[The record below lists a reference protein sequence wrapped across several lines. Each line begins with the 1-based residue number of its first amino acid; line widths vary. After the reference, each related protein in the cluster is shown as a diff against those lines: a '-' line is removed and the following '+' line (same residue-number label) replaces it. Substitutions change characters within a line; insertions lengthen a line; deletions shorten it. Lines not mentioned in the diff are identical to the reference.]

1 MPGTVHTAAATWA
14 FFGVMPSRASATV
27 LLVERDPSVVRLLR
41 EILSRAGFTVL
52 SARNAERALRLHEL
66 QRTGIDVL
74 LIDGLPSE
82 VEQIV
87 RKRPELK
94 VLCLSGLAGAEWAP
108 DMTVLHKPFTPAAL
122 LQAIRSLLGERVAG
136 A

>member
-1 MPGTVHTAAATWA
+1 
-14 FFGVMPSRASATV
+14 MPSRASATV

-41 EILSRAGFTVL
+41 EILSRAGLAVL
-52 SARNAERALRLHEL
+52 SARDAERALRLYEL
-66 QRTGIDVL
+66 QRTGIDLL

-87 RKRPELK
+87 RRRPELK
-94 VLCLSGLAGAEWAP
+94 VLCLSGLAGAEWDGAMP
-108 DMTVLHKPFTPAAL
+108 VLYKPFTPAAL
-122 LQAIRSLLGERVAG
+122 LQAIRSLLGEQTAG

>member
-1 MPGTVHTAAATWA
+1 
-14 FFGVMPSRASATV
+14 MPSRSSATV
-27 LLVERDPSVVRLLR
+27 LVVERDPSVVRLLR

-52 SARNAERALRLHEL
+52 SARSAERALRLYEL
-66 QRTGIDVL
+66 QRTGIGLL

-87 RKRPELK
+87 RKHPELK
-94 VLCLSGLAGAEWAP
+94 VLCLSGLAGAEWDG
-108 DMTVLHKPFTPAAL
+108 DMPVLYKPFTPAAL
-122 LQAIRSLLGERVAG
+122 LQAIRSLLGERAAG